1 MESSRK
7 QRWQQLQSVFEPG
20 FKQMLLISVLL
31 HLLVPVL
38 YYTPLFPKH
47 KIEKP
52 PVYRVNL
59 VNKIVKNPQ
68 AGRPEAAPVQK
79 KPAVKPK
86 PKPEPKPA
94 VKPAIKPKPIPI
106 PPKPKPVPVK
116 PKPKPKPKP
125 EPKPEPVKP
134 KPKPKPK
141 PETVKPRPQPKPEP
155 KPAVTKAQ
163 ENALDARLKK
173 MRAAQKQKASEQAR
187 KDKLAALRAAAIAE
201 SSNIESPTTDAP
213 VGMMDGKGDEAGVS
227 AIAFVQEFIQQQWS
241 FSKYQAAG
249 NPEAEMKLFYNA
261 HGTLLHYKFL
271 KKSGNSVFDESLIRA
286 ITKSRQLS
294 QPLPESMEFH
304 IFFNLKDMLDKP

>member
-31 HLLVPVL
+31 HLLVPIL

-47 KIEKP
+47 EIEKP

-68 AGRPEAAPVQK
+68 AGRPEAAPVKQ

-94 VKPAIKPKPIPI
+94 VKPKPVPI

-116 PKPKPKPKP
+116 PKPEPKPIPPKPKP

-134 KPKPKPK
+134 KPEPKSAPKPA
-141 PETVKPRPQPKPEP
+141 PVKKKPQPKP
-155 KPAVTKAQ
+155 AVSKAQ
-163 ENALDARLKK
+163 ESALEARLKK

-213 VGMMDGKGDEAGVS
+213 VGMMDGKGDQAGVS
-227 AIAFVQEFIQQQWS
+227 AVAFVQEFIQKQWS

-249 NPEAEMKLFYNA
+249 SPEAEVKLFYNA

-304 IFFNLKDMLDKP
+304 IIFNLKDMLDKS